1 MPSGKPHGL
10 RFGAISP
17 NAIHLCTDMQRLFAE
32 VPEWRTPWID
42 RVTPVIRRIAQA
54 HAGSTIFTRFIPAK
68 NADDARG
75 AWRRYWRKWPDLTL
89 EQLPDGMIN
98 LLPSLAALTPPAVII
113 DKHSTYSP
121 WIKPDLQNELEK
133 RKADTL
139 VVTGAETD
147 VCVLASVLGAID
159 RGYRVILVT
168 DAICSS
174 ADETHDALITLYTNR
189 YGQQVETVDAEDLL
203 RQWTV

>member
-1 MPSGKPHGL
+1 MPSGKRQGL
-10 RFGAISP
+10 QFGPIGP
-17 NAIHLCTDMQRLFAE
+17 YAIHLCIDMQRLFAE
-32 VPEWRTPWID
+32 IPEWRTPWID
-42 RVTPVIRRIAQA
+42 RVAPVVQLIAQA
-54 HAGSTIFTRFIPAK
+54 HADATIFTRFIPAK
-68 NADDARG
+68 TADEARG

-89 EQLPDGMIN
+89 KYLPDGMLD
-98 LLPSLAALTPPAVII
+98 LLPSLAALTTPAGIV

-133 RKADTL
+133 RNADTL
-139 VVTGAETD
+139 IVTGAETD

-168 DAICSS
+168 DAICSA

-203 RQWTV
+203 RQWPV